1 MIEAK
6 PFVKTLHSIEQYD
19 IDRAVKN
26 FDDNRYNMIVVGAQR
41 ALEIADLRRKEVER
55 EPTKRWVHKPNV
67 QALIEIAAGEIGP
80 DYVYVR
86 SKMKRNS

>member
-1 MIEAK
+1 MITDK

-19 IDRAVKN
+19 IDVAVRN
-26 FDDNRYNMIVVGAQR
+26 FNDNRYNMIVVGAQR
-41 ALEIADLRRKEVER
+41 ALEIADQRRKEVEK
-55 EPTKRWVHKPNV
+55 EPTKRYIHKPNV

-80 DYVYVR
+80 DYVYAR